1 PPHWDEYLPDLSHL
15 FAKST
20 CDALQVPHPSIGI
33 SDEFIISVVGSAPS
47 MNHVTSTFPET
58 FIDPP
63 SAVDPFSV
71 VED

>member
-1 PPHWDEYLPDLSHL
+1 
-15 FAKST
+15 ST
-20 CDALQVPHPSIGI
+20 CDALQVAHPSIGV
-33 SDEFIISVVGSAPS
+33 SEEFIISVVGSAHS
-47 MNHVTSTFPET
+47 GTLTTSTFPET